1 MPNMWKF
8 NSILFNSWAKWQWAG
23 GLSDIVIFNWFWL
36 LNEVYV
42 TTKLNVW
49 NMPNINLLQ
58 VSNPKSDWG
67 TLLDRFYK
75 ERTISIEWHIL
86 AESYED
92 MQNKI
97 DNLKKALS
105 KRQWYFEFKFWETY
119 RRILCTLTNSDIINR
134 ESYDVDHGT
143 FSLTFRAEKPF
154 RQEKVRWSV
163 LFQWVNDEI
172 NWDVNNEWSEYSNPI
187 INILVNSANSTNQIS
202 ITIWD
207 DTITISKT
215 LETDD
220 IVDINTE
227 EKTVYVNWQATDFS
241 GKFPKL
247 AAGLNIMNFK
257 SNGTFDF
264 DISIL
269 FPKNYL

>member
-1 MPNMWKF
+1 MPNMWRF
-8 NSILFNSWAKWQWAG
+8 NNTLFNSWALWQWSG
-23 GLSDIVIFNWFWL
+23 GLSDIVIFNGFWL
-36 LNEVYV
+36 LNETYV

-49 NMPNINLLQ
+49 NMPSINLLQ

-75 ERTISIEWHIL
+75 ERTITVEWHIL
-86 AESYED
+86 AENYED
-92 MQNKI
+92 MQQKI

-105 KRQWYFEFKFWETY
+105 SKQWYFEFKFWEKY

-134 ESYDVDHGT
+134 ESYDIDHWE

-154 RQEKVRWSV
+154 RSEKTRWSK
-163 LFQWVNDEI
+163 LFQWVNDDI
-172 NWDVNNEWSEYSNPI
+172 NWDINNEWSEYSYPI
-187 INILVNSANSTNQIS
+187 INILVNAASSTNQIT

-207 DTITISKT
+207 NSIEINKS
-215 LETDD
+215 LSAND
-220 IVDINTE
+220 IIDINTE
-227 EKTVYVNWQATDFS
+227 EKTVLVNGVSTDFT
-241 GKFPKL
+241 GKFPRL
-247 AAGLNIMNFK
+247 SSGLNIMNFEA
-257 SNGTFDF
+257 NWTFNF